1 MREIKTNLGQ
11 VQELELKS
19 FKNKLK
25 KIKKNL
31 GISQDTR
38 LKDDKFLKGKEE
50 LMILSSIIGQMSMN
64 IICMNW
70 FSEEDSDYIYQELCE
85 IDKKILET
93 ANNLTDIYT
102 TILKSMNR

>member
-1 MREIKTNLGQ
+1 MFEIKTTLGQ
-11 VQELELKS
+11 LGELELKA

-31 GISQDTR
+31 GISRDTR

-50 LMILSSIIGQMSMN
+50 LIILSNIIGQMSMN

-70 FSEEDSDYIYQELCE
+70 FCEEDSDYIYQELSN
-85 IDKKILET
+85 IDEKILET

-102 TILKSMNR
+102 TILKSMNS

>member
-38 LKDDKFLKGKEE
+38 LKDDKFLKGKE
-50 LMILSSIIGQMSMN
+50 
-64 IICMNW
+64 
-70 FSEEDSDYIYQELCE
+70 
-85 IDKKILET
+85 
-93 ANNLTDIYT
+93 
-102 TILKSMNR
+102 